1 MKKTTPLLV
10 LFMLLW
16 TFRANATLCTAISD
30 GAWSDPATWSC
41 GRAPQDNDTM
51 WIPIGFTVN
60 VDINSPEYVSMQI
73 IVDGNLFFDVGQK
86 INMCPGS
93 VYVSPT
99 GSLGGGNPGSK
110 LNICG
115 ETQWNGPDTI
125 SGPVSFGPVV
135 LPVELISFS
144 GVLNTSGH
152 VVLSWATASETN
164 NSHFII
170 ERSSNGVTFTEIGRV
185 AGHGTVSQQMD
196 YSFSDISPEQGT
208 NYYRLKQMD
217 YNGHYDYSG
226 IVAIDV
232 LTNTVG
238 CILSVF
244 PNPCPG
250 NCTVNFTDC
259 PQDNNGYITLQMID
273 ANGQIVSEQ
282 IPQRSTEGGFT
293 AHIDTENNL
302 KPGVYIVRGVS
313 SNKSYALNAV
323 LK

>member
-1 MKKTTPLLV
+1 MKKTTLFLV

-16 TFRANATLCTAISD
+16 VFRANATLCTAVSN

-51 WIPIGFTVN
+51 WIPIGFTVQ
-60 VDINSPEYVSMQI
+60 VDINSPTYVNMLI

-86 INMCPGS
+86 INICPGG

-115 ETQWNGPDTI
+115 ETLWNGPDTV
-125 SGPVSFGPVV
+125 SGPVSFGSVV
-135 LPVELISFS
+135 LPVELISYN
-144 GVLNTSGH
+144 GVLNTSGQ
-152 VVLSWATASETN
+152 VVLSWSTATETN
-164 NSHFII
+164 NSHFTI
-170 ERSSNGVTFTEIGRV
+170 ERSTNGLTFTEVGRV
-185 AGHGTVSQQMD
+185 VGHGTVSMQMD
-196 YSFSDISPEQGT
+196 YSFSDANPAQGT
-208 NYYRLKQMD
+208 NYYRLKQTD
-217 YNGHYDYSG
+217 YNGHYEYKG
-226 IVAIDV
+226 IVAVEV
-232 LTNTVG
+232 LTNATG
-238 CILSVF
+238 CILTVF
-244 PNPCPG
+244 PNPCQG

-259 PQDNNGYITLQMID
+259 PQDNSGYITLQMID

-282 IPQRSTEGGFT
+282 IPERSTEGGFT

-313 SNKSYALNAV
+313 SKKAYAQNAV
-323 LK
+323 IK